1 MSKNITIKDIAR
13 EAGVSIALVSFVM
26 NNRVDANGK
35 QKYRVSETTKE
46 KILAV
51 AKRLNYQPSSA
62 ARMLRQGRTR
72 VIGVILSDMA
82 NIFYGII
89 ARELENWAFKR
100 GYTLVFGSSDEN
112 PEKFSRLL
120 RSFLEKDVE
129 GFILVPCAGSASTME
144 YLMTTGRPYVVI
156 DRHYPGHEE
165 PSVLTD
171 NEDAM
176 HQAVD
181 VLRRRGVKKMALLSY
196 AMRISS
202 MTDRE
207 KAFRKDLGD
216 DALIYNIPFENLDE
230 SAEKILDQMIQ
241 DGVDGIISASN
252 VPSVAIIKAM
262 QKRGIRVQKDI
273 QMVGFD
279 YSNVYDVFDPPI
291 PYILQPLPEI
301 AKEASAYLFR
311 LIDMKEKGEDISVI
325 KDRIIMKA
333 SLKNDRS

>member
-144 YLMTTGRPYVVI
+144 YLQTTGRPYVVI
-156 DRHYPGHEE
+156 DRHYPGHEQ
-165 PSVLTD
+165 PTVLTD

-176 HQAVD
+176 HQAVEA
-181 VLRRRGVKKMALLSY
+181 LKRRGAKKMALVSY

-207 KAFRKDLGD
+207 KTFRSDLGQ
-216 DALIYNIPFENLDE
+216 DAIIYNIPFENLDE
-230 SAEKILDQMIQ
+230 SAEGILDKMIQ
-241 DGVDGIISASN
+241 DGVDGFISASN
-252 VPSVAIIKAM
+252 VPSVAMIKAM
-262 QKRGIRVQKDI
+262 QRRGIKVQKDI

-301 AKEASAYLFR
+301 AKEALAYLFR
-311 LIDMKEKGEDISVI
+311 LIDMKEKGENFSAI
-325 KDRIIMKA
+325 KDRIILKA
-333 SLKNDRS
+333 SLKND